1 MRKMANRI
9 REVISKK
16 VWKVPLLV
24 LLIITLGGSIV
35 GFVSIQA
42 LLKSGAQDLMF
53 EVSTDRKTYELNETI
68 GIKLKLI
75 NPTHSRICLN
85 FNSAYQFDYRIL
97 DEAGN
102 NLYTWSETRD
112 FVQMLTSIHVDPHS
126 SYEKAFNHL
135 SQDFSL
141 QKGVYTIRGIVVN
154 YFIHE
159 TTIEVLADS

>member
-1 MRKMANRI
+1 MANRI
-9 REVISKK
+9 SEVMSKK

-24 LLIITLGGSIV
+24 LLIITLGGSV
-35 GFVSIQA
+35 VAFVSIQA

-53 EVSTDRKTYELNETI
+53 EVSTDKKTYELNETI
-68 GIKLKLI
+68 GIKLELI

-97 DEAGN
+97 DQAGN

-112 FVQMLTSIHVDPHS
+112 FVQMLTSIHVNPHS

-141 QKGVYTIRGIVVN
+141 QQGVYTIKGIVVN
-154 YFIHE
+154 YFLKD
-159 TTIEVLADS
+159 TTIEVLPNS